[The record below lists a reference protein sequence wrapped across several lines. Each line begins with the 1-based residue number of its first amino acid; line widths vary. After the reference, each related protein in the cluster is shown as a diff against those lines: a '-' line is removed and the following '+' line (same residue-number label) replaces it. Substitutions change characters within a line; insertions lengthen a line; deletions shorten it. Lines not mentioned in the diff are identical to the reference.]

1 VTDLATYAILVVVGL
16 VAGVINVLAGGGSFL
31 TLPLLI
37 FMGLPA
43 AVANGTNRVGVVMQS
58 FTAGAAFHRAQ
69 VLDWR
74 WAATASVPA
83 LVGSAL
89 GTWGA
94 LHVGDD
100 LFRRILAIVMVV
112 VTFTTLLA
120 PAPKAGGAPRQASVW
135 WVWLGFLLVGLY
147 GGFIQAGVGFLVLA
161 ITSWAGLDLVRGNAI
176 KMVIVLALT
185 LLALTIFAA
194 SGTVRWPIGL
204 ALGAGNALGGVLG
217 ARLALRKGHAW
228 VKGFLAVMIVV
239 FAIRLW
245 FF

>member
-1 VTDLATYAILVVVGL
+1 L
-16 VAGVINVLAGGGSFL
+16 
-31 TLPLLI
+31 
-37 FMGLPA
+37 
-43 AVANGTNRVGVVMQS
+43 
-58 FTAGAAFHRAQ
+58 TAGAAFHRAQ

-89 GTWGA
+89 GAWVA
-94 LHVGDD
+94 LHVSDE
-100 LFRRILAIVMVV
+100 LFRRVLAIVMVV
-112 VTFTTLLA
+112 VTMTTLLA
-120 PAPKAGGAPRQASVW
+120 PAPHPGRVQRMAGVW
-135 WVWLGFLLVGLY
+135 WVWVGFFLVGLY
-147 GGFIQAGVGFLVLA
+147 GGFLQAGVGFLVLA

-185 LLALTIFAA
+185 LLALGIFAA
-194 SGTVRWPIGL
+194 NDTVLWPVGL
-204 ALGAGNALGGVLG
+204 ALGAGNAVGGILG

-239 FAIRLW
+239 LAIRLW